1 MRCRR
6 LRKEFQKG
14 GEQES
19 LGKEVQERM
28 QETCWGRETNN
39 LGGFFGGC
47 SPKRPAGKTQEKCLT
62 WPVLPPVSFHHIYT
76 LSGWMTRVPF
86 V

>member
-6 LRKEFQKG
+6 VRKEFQKG

-39 LGGFFGGC
+39 WGDSLEGVHLRGLLE
-47 SPKRPAGKTQEKCLT
+47 KRRRNA
-62 WPVLPPVSFHHIYT
+62 
-76 LSGWMTRVPF
+76 
-86 V
+86 